1 MLNHN
6 VKKKKNPSFGPD
18 FPYEVNIVW
27 WFRVLAQ
34 KSDSLDPNLGSI
46 IHMLVSQVTE
56 LSDFNVFMYKMKI
69 IIATTKAC

>member
-1 MLNHN
+1 M
-6 VKKKKNPSFGPD
+6 
-18 FPYEVNIVW
+18 
-27 WFRVLAQ
+27 LAQ